1 MEPEERIYAALSGQ
15 KPDRIPPLSLAL
27 DPNIINQV
35 LGLPTVPA
43 LQRHSGASWRNH
55 RSLRFVR
62 SIDEP

>member
-1 MEPEERIYAALSGQ
+1 
-15 KPDRIPPLSLAL
+15 
-27 DPNIINQV
+27 
-35 LGLPTVPA
+35 VPA

>member
-15 KPDRIPPLSLAL
+15 KPDRIPTLPLAL

-35 LGLPTVPA
+35 PGLPTVPA
-43 LQRHSGASWRNH
+43 LQRHPGASWRNYG
-55 RSLRFVR
+55 SLRFVR